1 MLRWLGASLVVLC
14 SSLLSMNAVL
24 RSWQRIRALRVLAEA
39 IQAMRLELEEHRLP
53 LPSLLERLGSSQ
65 RQPAAELFSTAA
77 VHMSRR
83 DLPFSS
89 AWEMALRET
98 ESLSLRPEELQVME
112 NLGRQLGKSNTG
124 NQTEIILKTEK
135 KLALFLELEEKERL
149 KHNRLR
155 AAAGVC
161 AGLVLAILLL

>member
-1 MLRWLGASLVVLC
+1 
-14 SSLLSMNAVL
+14 
-24 RSWQRIRALRVLAEA
+24 
-39 IQAMRLELEEHRLP
+39 
-53 LPSLLERLGSSQ
+53 
-65 RQPAAELFSTAA
+65 
-77 VHMSRR
+77 MSRR